1 MTERTNT
8 TGTNANNTTS
18 TNGIRE
24 DGCIVLRINVFKTK
38 FAADAA
44 DTIDKMVAEKAEAV
58 ESGKELSEA
67 DKVTEI
73 TAIKP
78 EITPFDD
85 AVYFLKNNVSGEDFI
100 ELVSYAKAHHNKF
113 LNCVKELTG
122 AVNADDAYCSALI
135 ELARPLGEQV
145 ERRAFN
151 LLNEAIENKDSIDKF
166 VEFFEALK
174 VING

>member
-8 TGTNANNTTS
+8 TGTNATNNTT
-18 TNGIRE
+18 TNSIRE
-24 DGCIVLRINVFKTK
+24 GCIVLKIDIFRTK
-38 FAADAA
+38 FADAA
-44 DTIDKMVAEKAEAV
+44 AEAIDKMVAEKADAV

-67 DKVTEI
+67 DKVSEI

-78 EITPFDD
+78 KTTPFDD
-85 AVYFLKNNVSGEDFI
+85 AVYFLKNVNGLDFV
-100 ELVSYAKAHHNKF
+100 ELVRYAKAHSNKF
-113 LNCVKELTG
+113 ISCVKELTG

-151 LLNEAIENKDSIDKF
+151 LLSAATEDDDSIDNF
-166 VEFFEALK
+166 IEFFEALK